1 MFEGVLIRLFK
12 IEIIKETELKQ
23 CNAVDTTLERNFMN
37 DFRCNASCN
46 VLNQNAIVLILYPL
60 YLQNYLFQLL
70 LKVIIMKT

>member
-37 DFRCNASCN
+37 DFRCNTSCN
-46 VLNQNAIVLILYPL
+46 VLNQNAIV
-60 YLQNYLFQLL
+60 
-70 LKVIIMKT
+70 